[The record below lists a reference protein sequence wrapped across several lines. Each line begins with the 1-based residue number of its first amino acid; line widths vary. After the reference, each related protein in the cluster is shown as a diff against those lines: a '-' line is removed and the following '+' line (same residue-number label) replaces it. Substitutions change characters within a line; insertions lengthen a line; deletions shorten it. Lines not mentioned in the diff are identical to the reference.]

1 MICYAANGGAPQH
14 PAIISN
20 FVLSSGMQK
29 LALIQFIQQRSKASH
44 QEIVEMAELFEEKT
58 IAKGQFFL
66 QAGTVSDEYFFM
78 ETGFM
83 RAFTFDYDG
92 NEVTTNFFRAN
103 GLVFEPASFFTRT
116 PSKENI
122 QALTPCSGYFIGF
135 EQLNQLFHAMPAFR
149 EFGRGVLVNG
159 FAALKQRTLSLINE
173 TAETRYQQLLQ
184 HNGEIFQHAQLK
196 QIASYLG
203 ITDTS
208 LSRIRR
214 EYAKK

>member
-1 MICYAANGGAPQH
+1 
-14 PAIISN
+14 
-20 FVLSSGMQK
+20 MQK
-29 LALIQFIQQRSKASH
+29 LALIQFIQQRSQATSK
-44 QEIVEMAELFEEKT
+44 EIMEIAQLFEAKSIEK
-58 IAKGQFFL
+58 GENFL
-66 QAGTVSDEYFFM
+66 QAGTVSDTYLFM

-92 NEVTTNFFRAN
+92 NEVTTNFYRAN
-103 GLVFEPASFFTRT
+103 SLVFEPASFFTRI
-116 PSKENI
+116 PSKETI
-122 QALTPCSGYFIGF
+122 QALTHCSGYCISF
-135 EQLNQLFHAMPAFR
+135 EQLNNLFHSMPAFR
-149 EFGRGVLVNG
+149 EFGRAVLVNG

-173 TAETRYQQLLQ
+173 TAETRYQLLLQ
-184 HNGEIFQHAQLK
+184 HNSDIFQHAQLK

>member
-1 MICYAANGGAPQH
+1 
-14 PAIISN
+14 
-20 FVLSSGMQK
+20 MQK
-29 LALIQFIQQRSKASH
+29 LALIQFIQERSKATSKEIM
-44 QEIVEMAELFEEKT
+44 EIVHLFEEKA
-58 IAKGQFFL
+58 IEKGGYFL
-66 QAGTVSDEYFFM
+66 QAGTVSDAYFFM

-83 RAFTFDYDG
+83 RAYTFDYHG
-92 NEVTTNFFRAN
+92 NEVTTNFYRAN
-103 GLVFEPASFFTRT
+103 SLVFEPASFFTRT

-122 QALTPCSGYFIGF
+122 QALTACSGYFIRF
-135 EQLNQLFHAMPAFR
+135 EQLNQLFHSMPAFR

-203 ITDTS
+203 ITDIS

-214 EYAKK
+214 EYTKK